1 MTTQYKTDSELAHE
15 LPLSTRVL
23 EKLLFPSRVLSSL
36 ERQRL
41 AQAVSGKTILIT
53 GASYGIGEQLAY
65 LLASLNL
72 GETEQ
77 TSLQKPANLILVGRT
92 TEKLQQVQ
100 ARIIQKHGLASIYP
114 IDLRNEEELQS
125 FIQFLQRQNVDI
137 FINNAGQSIKRSIM
151 VSLERSHDYERTI
164 RLNYLAP
171 VKLSLGLIPHLQV
184 NQGQIINVSALNVLL
199 PPMPEWSAYQAS
211 KSAFDQWF
219 RSVSPELYAQGI
231 TTSTLYLPLVRTRMI
246 APTAMY
252 QSAPAMRPEQ
262 AAALIGRLIIH
273 KKPSFKPWWLYPVE
287 VLSVLLQKPLAL
299 VVRSYYR
306 RKARLKNS
314 RN

>member
-1 MTTQYKTDSELAHE
+1 MTLNPQNPDVSNRQA
-15 LPLSTRVL
+15 LSTRWL
-23 EKLLFPSRVLSSL
+23 AKLLFPSKDLASH
-36 ERQRL
+36 ERRRL
-41 AQAVSGKTILIT
+41 AQAISGKTILIT
-53 GASYGIGEQLAY
+53 GASFGIGEQLAY

-72 GETEQ
+72 EETEQ
-77 TSLQKPANLILVGRT
+77 TCLQGPAKLILVGRT
-92 TEKLQQVQ
+92 TEKLKQVQ
-100 ARIIQKHGLASIYP
+100 AQVIQNYGLASIYP
-114 IDLRNEEELQS
+114 LDLRDDDELQG
-125 FIQFLQRQNVDI
+125 FIEFLQPQNVDI

-151 VSLERSHDYERTI
+151 KSLERSHDYERTI

-171 VKLSLGLIPHLQV
+171 VKLCLGLIPHLQA

-231 TTSTLYLPLVRTRMI
+231 TTSSLYLPLVRTRMI

-262 AAALIGRLIIH
+262 VAAIIARLMITQQ
-273 KKPSFKPWWLYPVE
+273 PNFKPWWLYPIE
-287 VLSVLLQKPLAL
+287 VLAVLFKRPFAL
-299 VVRSYYR
+299 GVRLYYQWQVRSSTHIN
-306 RKARLKNS
+306 K
-314 RN
+314 

>member
-1 MTTQYKTDSELAHE
+1 MTQYKPEPELACE
-15 LPLSTRVL
+15 LPLSTRLL
-23 EKLLFPSRVLSSL
+23 EKLLFPSKALSSL

-41 AQAVSGKTILIT
+41 AQTVSGKTILIT

-72 GETEQ
+72 RETEQ
-77 TSLQKPANLILVGRT
+77 TSLRRPAKLILVGRT

-100 ARIIQKHGLASIYP
+100 ARIIQKHSLASIYP
-114 IDLRNEEELQS
+114 IDLRDDEQLQS
-125 FIQFLQRQNVDI
+125 FIQFLQSQNVDV

-151 VSLERSHDYERTI
+151 HSLERSHDYERTI

-171 VKLSLGLIPHLQV
+171 VKLCLGLIPHLQV

-262 AAALIGRLIIH
+262 VAALIGRLIIH
-273 KKPSFKPWWLYPVE
+273 KKTSFKPWWLYPVE

-299 VVRSYYR
+299 AIRGYYR
-306 RKARLKNS
+306 RQARLKNS
-314 RN
+314 RD

>member
-1 MTTQYKTDSELAHE
+1 MTQYKPEPELARE
-15 LPLSTRVL
+15 PPLSTRLL
-23 EKLLFPSRVLSSL
+23 EKLLFPSSALSSL

-72 GETEQ
+72 QEAEQ
-77 TSLQKPANLILVGRT
+77 ISLRRPAKLILVGRT

-100 ARIIQKHGLASIYP
+100 ARIIQRYGLASIYP
-114 IDLRNEEELQS
+114 IDLRDEDELQS
-125 FIQFLQRQNVDI
+125 FIEFLQRQNVDI
-137 FINNAGQSIKRSIM
+137 FINNAGQSIKRPIM
-151 VSLERSHDYERTI
+151 KSLERSHDYERTI

-171 VKLSLGLIPHLQV
+171 VKLCLGLIPHLQV

-199 PPMPEWSAYQAS
+199 PPMPEWAAYQAS

-262 AAALIGRLIIH
+262 AAALIGRLIIY
-273 KKPSFKPWWLYPVE
+273 KKSSFKPWWLYPVE

-299 VVRSYYR
+299 AVRGYYR
-306 RKARLKNS
+306 RQTRLENT